1 MATPAASANVWVTRP
16 SHQADGICSL
26 LTGAGMNA
34 VRFPVIEIQPI
45 TESDTLATI
54 FGDMTRY
61 QFLVFVSQNAVS
73 LAIGHYLDTASISPD
88 TVIVAIGS
96 STASML
102 QQQGLTNVLLANGGT
117 DSEALLAM
125 PELQADS
132 VTGTNILL
140 VRGQG
145 GRALL
150 VDTLTQRGATVEI
163 AEVYMRNTPQYDTN
177 ETMHLWQHVAPDAII
192 VTSNESIENLV
203 QLTPDAKQQTLLQT
217 PLVVMSARNAEYAG
231 EQGFTGTITVTS
243 EMNDSGLCKAT
254 LDLLEIA
261 HT

>member
-1 MATPAASANVWVTRP
+1 MSTSAASANVWVTRP
-16 SHQADGICSL
+16 SHQADGVSNL
-26 LTGAGMNA
+26 LTGAGLHV

-45 TESDTLATI
+45 TGSDRLTSI
-54 FGDMTRY
+54 FGNIARY
-61 QFLVFVSQNAVS
+61 QLLVFVSQNAVALS
-73 LAIGHYLDTASISPD
+73 IQHYLDVASVPHD
-88 TVIVAIGS
+88 TLIVAIGG

-102 QQQGLTNVLLANGGT
+102 QQHGLTNVLHASGGA
-117 DSEALLAM
+117 DSEALLSM
-125 PELQADS
+125 PELQAEMVVDTS
-132 VTGTNILL
+132 ILL

-145 GRALL
+145 GRGLL
-150 VDTLTQRGATVEI
+150 VDTLTERGASVEI

-177 ETMHLWQHVAPDAII
+177 ETSRLWQQVAPDAII

-203 QLTPDAKQQTLLQT
+203 NLTPDAKRQTLLQT
-217 PLVVMSARNAEYAG
+217 PLVVMSARNAVCASEH
-231 EQGFTGTITVTS
+231 GFTGNIIVTS